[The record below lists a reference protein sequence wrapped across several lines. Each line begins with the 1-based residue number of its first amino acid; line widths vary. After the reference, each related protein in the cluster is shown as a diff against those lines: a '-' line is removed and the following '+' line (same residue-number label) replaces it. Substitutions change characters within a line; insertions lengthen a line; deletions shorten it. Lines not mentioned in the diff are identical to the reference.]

1 MDEFEPYKYCHR
13 MYDDDDFE
21 DDDLAEDDIKALKWG
36 LGTDD
41 AGAAERPWAMVTG
54 IDDDEEVEEEDTDF
68 F

>member
-1 MDEFEPYKYCHR
+1 

-54 IDDDEEVEEEDTDF
+54 IDDDDEVEEEDTDF